1 MFEEEK
7 EATVATVREVAEV
20 NLDRQGSHYIDIVEV
35 YSYSMCDVRHW
46 RVLSGSD
53 IIQFA
58 FYFILFFFNLHF
70 KSSFASLVE
79 NRL

>member
-35 YSYSMCDVRHW
+35 Y
-46 RVLSGSD
+46 
-53 IIQFA
+53 
-58 FYFILFFFNLHF
+58 ILFYVWYKDTGGFW
-70 KSSFASLVE
+70 V
-79 NRL
+79 

>member
-35 YSYSMCDVRHW
+35 Y
-46 RVLSGSD
+46 
-53 IIQFA
+53 
-58 FYFILFFFNLHF
+58 ILFCVWYKDTGGFW
-70 KSSFASLVE
+70 VT
-79 NRL
+79 

>member
-35 YSYSMCDVRHW
+35 Y
-46 RVLSGSD
+46 
-53 IIQFA
+53 
-58 FYFILFFFNLHF
+58 ILFC
-70 KSSFASLVE
+70 V
-79 NRL
+79 